1 MKMIEF
7 EINGYKI
14 ELRCSR
20 CKGLIKWW
28 LDEPERMV
36 SFKRAWSRE
45 ESTEM
50 R

>member
-1 MKMIEF
+1 MIEF
-7 EINGYKI
+7 EINDYRI
-14 ELRCSR
+14 ELRCSI

-36 SFKRAWSRE
+36 PLKRAWSYE
-45 ESTEM
+45 ESSEM